1 MKEQRYP
8 QLDERAV
15 TATLPNGLPV
25 CVVPKP
31 GFAKSAL
38 ILSPIT
44 VPWIPDLPGWA
55 GLMIPRRGVAH
66 YLEHKMFEMPDRDV
80 MQEFSALG
88 ANPNAFTSYNMTA
101 YYFTCTEHF
110 EACLELLLTFVST
123 PYFTEESVER
133 ERGIIAQEIRM
144 YEDSADSQV
153 YEDLFAA
160 MYRHHPVRV
169 PIAGTVESIEAITPE
184 ILRSCYDAFYHPANM
199 MLCVVGDVDPAQVV
213 AAAERI
219 LPQERRPSS
228 GAGLRAAG
236 GAGVLHLQYLP
247 ADGCGHA
254 HLPDGLQVP
263 LARLW
268 TGRRPPGA
276 GRRPGGGG
284 PDGESSRLYLELYQA
299 GLIDSSFAAG
309 YEDMPGVA
317 LLSCGGD
324 SRNPEAVRDAICAG
338 ARRLAA
344 EGVEEELFHRL
355 KRSALGRRVRA
366 LDSFDSTCFP
376 PVPGPFFRHGLL
388 DLPGGIRCRHQ
399 GGSGSISAADCARG
413 PLRHFRGSAAP
424 AGGMTMLTYTEIS
437 FPGLGISL
445 NPSAIRN

>member
-31 GFAKSAL
+31 GFAKKCAYFVTNYGSMDTKFTWMGRAYDT
-38 ILSPIT
+38 P
-44 VPWIPDLPGWA
+44 A
-55 GLMIPRRGVAH
+55 GVAH

-169 PIAGTVESIEAITPE
+169 PIAGTVESIGAITPE

-219 LPQERRPSS
+219 LPQERRPLPVRDYGPPEEPGCCTS
-228 GAGLRAAG
+228 GTCRQMDVAMPTFQMGFKCPWPGFGPAGARQELVGDLAAE
-236 GAGVLHLQYLP
+236 ALM
-247 ADGCGHA
+247 
-254 HLPDGLQVP
+254 
-263 LARLW
+263 
-268 TGRRPPGA
+268 
-276 GRRPGGGG
+276 
-284 PDGESSRLYLELYQA
+284 GESSRLYLEKYFLQNGQRLHPEIELGA
-299 GLIDSSFAAG
+299 RSLLVDLAAIG
-309 YEDMPGVA
+309 FGVA
-317 LLSCGGD
+317 
-324 SRNPEAVRDAICAG
+324 
-338 ARRLAA
+338 
-344 EGVEEELFHRL
+344 GVTEEFVHEELSKGRL
-355 KRSALGRRVRA
+355 RKLATDFEIPPRSVDLCVLRDVPLTPAAQRFADFVK
-366 LDSFDSTCFP
+366 DSLSQ
-376 PVPGPFFRHGLL
+376 R
-388 DLPGGIRCRHQ
+388 
-399 GGSGSISAADCARG
+399 SGT
-413 PLRHFRGSAAP
+413 PLNW
-424 AGGMTMLTYTEIS
+424 E
-437 FPGLGISL
+437 
-445 NPSAIRN
+445 N

>member
-31 GFAKSAL
+31 GFAKKCAYFVTNYGSMDTRFTWMGRAYDT
-38 ILSPIT
+38 P
-44 VPWIPDLPGWA
+44 A
-55 GLMIPRRGVAH
+55 GVAH

-184 ILRSCYDAFYHPANM
+184 IL
-199 MLCVVGDVDPAQVV
+199 
-213 AAAERI
+213 
-219 LPQERRPSS
+219 
-228 GAGLRAAG
+228 
-236 GAGVLHLQYLP
+236 
-247 ADGCGHA
+247 
-254 HLPDGLQVP
+254 
-263 LARLW
+263 
-268 TGRRPPGA
+268 
-276 GRRPGGGG
+276 
-284 PDGESSRLYLELYQA
+284 
-299 GLIDSSFAAG
+299 
-309 YEDMPGVA
+309 
-317 LLSCGGD
+317 
-324 SRNPEAVRDAICAG
+324 
-338 ARRLAA
+338 
-344 EGVEEELFHRL
+344 
-355 KRSALGRRVRA
+355 
-366 LDSFDSTCFP
+366 
-376 PVPGPFFRHGLL
+376 
-388 DLPGGIRCRHQ
+388 
-399 GGSGSISAADCARG
+399 
-413 PLRHFRGSAAP
+413 
-424 AGGMTMLTYTEIS
+424 
-437 FPGLGISL
+437 
-445 NPSAIRN
+445 

>member
-31 GFAKSAL
+31 GFAKKCAYFVTNYGSMDTKFTWMGRAYDT
-38 ILSPIT
+38 P
-44 VPWIPDLPGWA
+44 A
-55 GLMIPRRGVAH
+55 GVAH

-169 PIAGTVESIEAITPE
+169 PIAGTVESIGAITPE
-184 ILRSCYDAFYHPANM
+184 LLRSCFVAF
-199 MLCVVGDVDPAQVV
+199 
-213 AAAERI
+213 
-219 LPQERRPSS
+219 
-228 GAGLRAAG
+228 
-236 GAGVLHLQYLP
+236 
-247 ADGCGHA
+247 
-254 HLPDGLQVP
+254 
-263 LARLW
+263 
-268 TGRRPPGA
+268 
-276 GRRPGGGG
+276 
-284 PDGESSRLYLELYQA
+284 
-299 GLIDSSFAAG
+299 
-309 YEDMPGVA
+309 
-317 LLSCGGD
+317 
-324 SRNPEAVRDAICAG
+324 
-338 ARRLAA
+338 
-344 EGVEEELFHRL
+344 
-355 KRSALGRRVRA
+355 
-366 LDSFDSTCFP
+366 
-376 PVPGPFFRHGLL
+376 
-388 DLPGGIRCRHQ
+388 
-399 GGSGSISAADCARG
+399 
-413 PLRHFRGSAAP
+413 
-424 AGGMTMLTYTEIS
+424 
-437 FPGLGISL
+437 
-445 NPSAIRN
+445 